1 MAITEFTQYQLRV
14 RRLVDIS
21 RIDMSVSLFG
31 DRAHSPILLCPCGA
45 LSAFHPRGEVEVAR
59 AVNTR
64 GHIMTLSNAASQP
77 IEDVV
82 AARGGPVWF
91 QLYRDPDWSRTL
103 AMIKRAEAAGS
114 PALAWT
120 IDSQGGGK
128 RIVHARARRRDR
140 AFCGTCHTLNP
151 DDRGLALP
159 GFLGSTIN
167 PDGKPMTTTPP
178 LGPPRLDGRIAT
190 WDYVKRLKDATS
202 MKVVLKGIVTREDA
216 ELALE
221 YGADGIWVS
230 NHGGRMENSLRSSV
244 ECVPEVAA
252 GVAGRAPII
261 VDGGFRRGTDIFKA
275 LALGATAVGV
285 GRPYIFGLAAFGP
298 EKVPDR
304 RPSPGREVEMRCGT
318 PAVVVVAA
326 LAVGCDAE
334 RPPESGPEPN
344 WEGGESQVVTL
355 SSRAPR
361 EGTAGVGADS
371 GTGVSPSVYANS
383 FTRGDSLTAEE
394 LEDPDLRVELSEETD
409 LVVLILRR
417 DEPGWFLRGG
427 GDEVVDSGTFSQRP
441 DGQWETV
448 ARFGP

>member
-1 MAITEFTQYQLRV
+1 
-14 RRLVDIS
+14 
-21 RIDMSVSLFG
+21 
-31 DRAHSPILLCPCGA
+31 
-45 LSAFHPRGEVEVAR
+45 
-59 AVNTR
+59 
-64 GHIMTLSNAASQP
+64 
-77 IEDVV
+77 
-82 AARGGPVWF
+82 
-91 QLYRDPDWSRTL
+91 
-103 AMIKRAEAAGS
+103 MIKRAEAAGS
-114 PALAWT
+114 PVLAWT

-285 GRPYIFGLAAFGP
+285 GRPYIFGLAAFGQP
-298 EKVPDR
+298 GVETALHILDSELRMVMRQAGTPSLGRITKSYVRDR
-304 RPSPGREVEMRCGT
+304 RM
-318 PAVVVVAA
+318 PA
-326 LAVGCDAE
+326 
-334 RPPESGPEPN
+334 
-344 WEGGESQVVTL
+344 
-355 SSRAPR
+355 
-361 EGTAGVGADS
+361 
-371 GTGVSPSVYANS
+371 
-383 FTRGDSLTAEE
+383 
-394 LEDPDLRVELSEETD
+394 
-409 LVVLILRR
+409 
-417 DEPGWFLRGG
+417 
-427 GDEVVDSGTFSQRP
+427 
-441 DGQWETV
+441 
-448 ARFGP
+448 

>member
-1 MAITEFTQYQLRV
+1 
-14 RRLVDIS
+14 
-21 RIDMSVSLFG
+21 MSVSLFG

-59 AVNTR
+59 AVHTR

-114 PALAWT
+114 PVLAWT

-285 GRPYIFGLAAFGP
+285 GRPYIFGLAAFGQP
-298 EKVPDR
+298 GVETALDILDNELRMVMRQAGTPSLGRITKSYVRDR
-304 RPSPGREVEMRCGT
+304 RMPPGRSGGTLDGQSGNVARRDGGHRAELDRPEASGTLCSSVEMDPFVPLGT
-318 PAVVVVAA
+318 GAA
-326 LAVGCDAE
+326 AA
-334 RPPESGPEPN
+334 P
-344 WEGGESQVVTL
+344 T
-355 SSRAPR
+355 SSRRWPSARRPWASGAPTSSASPR
-361 EGTAGVGADS
+361 SGSPASRRRSTFWTAS
-371 GTGVSPSVYANS
+371 C
-383 FTRGDSLTAEE
+383 
-394 LEDPDLRVELSEETD
+394 
-409 LVVLILRR
+409 
-417 DEPGWFLRGG
+417 GW
-427 GDEVVDSGTFSQRP
+427 
-441 DGQWETV
+441 
-448 ARFGP
+448 